1 MRMFF
6 EPTKEGCMNYKN
18 LLFVIYFL
26 STGTL
31 AAVNYASVE
40 LTHLKPTITE
50 TTWLREKQ
58 FMPRYPVELAR
69 KGIVGCGV
77 FKVIVDE
84 SGLTESIELISSVP
98 KKVISKPV
106 TKVIQDWE
114 WTLAKSKSPTREEK
128 LLRLD
133 FCMGGN
139 TEAESISKC
148 KKQAAMACE

>member
-40 LTHLKPTITE
+40 LTHLKPTVTE

-69 KGIVGCGV
+69 KGIVGCL
-77 FKVIVDE
+77 
-84 SGLTESIELISSVP
+84 SLIH
-98 KKVISKPV
+98 I
-106 TKVIQDWE
+106 
-114 WTLAKSKSPTREEK
+114 
-128 LLRLD
+128 
-133 FCMGGN
+133 
-139 TEAESISKC
+139 
-148 KKQAAMACE
+148 

>member
-1 MRMFF
+1 
-6 EPTKEGCMNYKN
+6 MNYKN
-18 LLFVIYFL
+18 LLFIICFL
-26 STGTL
+26 STGSL
-31 AAVNYASVE
+31 AAVNHASVE
-40 LTHLKPTITE
+40 LTHLKPTIAE

-58 FMPRYPVELAR
+58 FMPRYPIELAR
-69 KGIVGCGV
+69 KGIAGCGV
-77 FKVIVDE
+77 FKVIVEE

-98 KKVISKPV
+98 KKVIAKPV

-133 FCMGGN
+133 FCMGGS

-148 KKQAAMACE
+148 KKQASMACE